1 MPIRLLVFLLLSL
14 LPLVALRLERAVGA
28 APSSRASLEAAD
40 ALFSYGEDHARDQ
53 QALTLLERVLAREPQ
68 SYQALWR
75 ATRAAYHVGDE
86 AEERAKVA
94 SFERGIQWGQQAVAQ
109 QPEGVEGHFW
119 LGANYGGL
127 SSVKGLVQAL
137 AMVQQVRTEMET
149 ALRLQAD
156 YEQGSAYRALGE
168 LARQLPGVLGGSR
181 KRALAYLEQGVRVAP
196 QNLALKLSLARAYRE
211 ADQHEA
217 SRQQLR
223 EILHMPRR
231 PARAIADSRT
241 QDKAR
246 QLLAQ

>member
-1 MPIRLLVFLLLSL
+1 MPTRLLVILLLCL
-14 LPLVALRLERAVGA
+14 LPLVTPYPVIVQSEAPPNSAALT
-28 APSSRASLEAAD
+28 AAD

-75 ATRAAYHVGDE
+75 AARATYHVGDE
-86 AEERAKVA
+86 ADERAKVA

-137 AMVQQVRTEMET
+137 AMVHRVRTEMET

-196 QNLALKLSLARAYRE
+196 QNLALKLALARAYRE
-211 ADQHEA
+211 TDQHEA

-223 EILHMPRR
+223 EILQMPRR

>member
-1 MPIRLLVFLLLSL
+1 MPTRLLVVLLLC
-14 LPLVALRLERAVGA
+14 LRLVTLHPVTVRGEAP
-28 APSSRASLEAAD
+28 PSSASLAAAD

-53 QALTLLERVLAREPQ
+53 QALTILERVLAREPR

-75 ATRAAYHVGDE
+75 AARAAYHVGEE
-86 AEERAKVA
+86 ADERAKVA

-109 QPEGVEGHFW
+109 QPEGVDGHFW

-127 SSVKGLVQAL
+127 SSVKGIVQAL

-223 EILHMPRR
+223 EILQMPRR
-231 PARAIADSRT
+231 PARATADSRT

-246 QLLAQ
+246 QLLAH